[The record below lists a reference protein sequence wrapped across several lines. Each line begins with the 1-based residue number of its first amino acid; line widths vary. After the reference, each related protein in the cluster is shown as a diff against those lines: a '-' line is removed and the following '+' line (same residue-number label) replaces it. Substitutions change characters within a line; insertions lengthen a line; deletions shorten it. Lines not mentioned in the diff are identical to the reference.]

1 MRKLLALTLAGI
13 FVLGACSGN
22 DDDKTSSQNK
32 SHKKEKKSDKK
43 ESNNHT
49 EQSNASQNDNVSQ
62 NDQQML
68 TKEQAIDAVKD
79 EVLDGAG
86 AGPGS
91 QISDMKVIKETSDN
105 YHVEFKSG
113 SETHGVVKQVMI
125 INKYTGQRAGYYQTD
140 KGTNKMKEGEALQ
153 IAKNHF
159 NGGVIRPGEIDFNSF
174 QLEGAKSNNKYYFVR
189 YNVTRL
195 SEPIPFELKI
205 DKDKKKVVDSKS
217 LGTKKQMEEL
227 SKVSEEDE
235 RKDREAKE
243 KVPNP
248 PNNQDKQ
255 NKSEDTAQ
263 NGSSDE
269 QNKAPNNSEDTNE
282 KQTNNDE
289 TTEEDHDKENKN
301 NQPNSNKD
309 DQEES
314 QQEHTDQNDSQQND
328 SEQDANSD
336 ENEDN

>member
-13 FVLGACSGN
+13 FVLGACGGN

-49 EQSNASQNDNVSQ
+49 EQSNASQNNNASQ
-62 NDQQML
+62 NDQQKL
-68 TKEQAIDAVKD
+68 TKQQAIDAVKD

-86 AGPGS
+86 SGPSS

-113 SETHGVVKQVMI
+113 SENHGVVKQVMI
-125 INKYTGQRAGYYQTD
+125 INKYTGQRVGYYQTD

-195 SEPIPFELKI
+195 SEPIPFELTI

-235 RKDREAKE
+235 RKDREEKE
-243 KVPNP
+243 KKVPNS
-248 PNNQDKQ
+248 PNKQDKQ
-255 NKSEDTAQ
+255 NKSEDTTQ
-263 NGSSDE
+263 NGSSGE
-269 QNKAPNNSEDTNE
+269 QNKAANEQKDIPERPNNKNENSENQQN
-282 KQTNNDE
+282 QTSSSQA
-289 TTEEDHDKENKN
+289 NKN
-301 NQPNSNKD
+301 KTK
-309 DQEES
+309 QEP
-314 QQEHTDQNDSQQND
+314 TDQNESQQND
-328 SEQDANSD
+328 SEKEANSN
-336 ENEDN
+336 ENEEN